1 MRFLQGSLSVT
12 NYSLK
17 WKCSYGRMKPSAQIK
32 HKSHPSFLFCPL
44 NHRSVRVPGFCV
56 LSSRVNMI
64 FSFSCKSN
72 MRTWS
77 SVVYFIA
84 LLKLCELKTD
94 KIVWIP
100 FSMSPIWLSGVHE
113 CTWVWLTPCT
123 DIIIKWN
130 SSNEWRPNW
139 GCSSSWLCQ
148 PKVRVSCS
156 RPLHYPVATLQ
167 PYHFNARLSTC

>member
-1 MRFLQGSLSVT
+1 MAEW
-12 NYSLK
+12 N
-17 WKCSYGRMKPSAQIK
+17 
-32 HKSHPSFLFCPL
+32 
-44 NHRSVRVPGFCV
+44 RVPRLSINHTLPSYFALSIITQYGCLAFVCSAVV
-56 LSSRVNMI
+56 LTWF